1 MKEGLILFN
10 MMQNNFEFLMFLKRN
25 GISFS
30 NFPLT
35 LMFICVSHHNEAV
48 ENTKK
53 NTNEENDKACKADFT
68 LLNPFFLIHIN
79 TISMD
84 LSSLYIKGSQV
95 KLSKF

>member
-53 NTNEENDKACKADFT
+53 KIQMKRMTKRAK
-68 LLNPFFLIHIN
+68 LI
-79 TISMD
+79 SRC
-84 LSSLYIKGSQV
+84 
-95 KLSKF
+95 

>member
-53 NTNEENDKACKADFT
+53 KYK
-68 LLNPFFLIHIN
+68 
-79 TISMD
+79 
-84 LSSLYIKGSQV
+84 
-95 KLSKF
+95 